1 MTSSGDTTSG
11 RFGPFLVNCALLVVA
26 VIFFAL
32 PQPNLLSLHGF
43 PIVGW
48 FAFVPLFLLVR
59 RISFRSSF
67 LWGALYGI
75 LCYCVFTYWLAV
87 FHPLAMYIIA
97 ALYCL
102 WMLAVVPLL
111 KLADRLFPRKGYILQ
126 WALWVGYEYLKTKG
140 FNGYSYGVIGYSQW
154 SWPVIIQIASV
165 FGVWGV
171 SALITFPSA
180 WFAASL
186 KDREIGRAHV

>member
-1 MTSSGDTTSG
+1 MTSSGDTASG

-97 ALYCL
+97 LCIVCGC
-102 WMLAVVPLL
+102 W
-111 KLADRLFPRKGYILQ
+111 RLFRC
-126 WALWVGYEYLKTKG
+126 
-140 FNGYSYGVIGYSQW
+140 
-154 SWPVIIQIASV
+154 
-165 FGVWGV
+165 
-171 SALITFPSA
+171 
-180 WFAASL
+180 
-186 KDREIGRAHV
+186 